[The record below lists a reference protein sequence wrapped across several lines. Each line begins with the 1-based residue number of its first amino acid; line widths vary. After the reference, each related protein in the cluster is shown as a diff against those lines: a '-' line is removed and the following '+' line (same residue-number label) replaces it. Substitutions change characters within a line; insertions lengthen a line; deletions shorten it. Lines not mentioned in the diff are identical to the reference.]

1 MNFFLRCLLN
11 SLLAAAAILS
21 AAVYADPIEFVYRP
35 AWKTE
40 NYLTFLL
47 SKIPMNQY
55 KAIANET
62 VQVTGQVLITFKNV
76 PEKLKVELTSE
87 VSRAFKGERPV
98 SGAFLEASGAQLVFV
113 GDALPYVEPE
123 QKPMTMEELGFT
135 YSPVDE
141 EAIQRE
147 VEERQRWAD
156 MQLGNT
162 HGCGHF
168 LGHIEK

>member
-11 SLLAAAAILS
+11 SLLAATAVAS
-21 AAVYADPIEFVYRP
+21 AALYADPIEFVYRP

-47 SKIPMNQY
+47 SKIPLNQY
-55 KAIANET
+55 QAIANDT
-62 VQVTGQVLITFKNV
+62 VQVRGPIVITFKNV
-76 PEKLKVELTSE
+76 PEKLKAELTSE
-87 VSRAFKGERPV
+87 ISRAFKGERPV
-98 SGAFLEASGAQLVFV
+98 SGAYLEASGAQLVFA
-113 GDALPYVEPE
+113 GDTLPYVEPE

-135 YSPVDE
+135 YSPVDS

-147 VEERQRWAD
+147 VEERQRWED

-162 HGCGHF
+162 HGCAHF
-168 LGHIEK
+168 LSHIEK